1 MARKVDI
8 LGMQMTTTQ
17 LRAKSADELK
27 LELVSCI
34 QELGKLRYDA
44 SFNKLK
50 NVKALAQA
58 RRQKAR
64 ILTLL
69 REKQVV

>member
-1 MARKVDI
+1 
-8 LGMQMTTTQ
+8 MQMTTTQ